1 MDVSKRHRIVILGLV
16 PSGIVCFAS
25 LWIFELSNGMLSPY
39 DVYGYPAILTLL
51 VASVCMLL
59 TRSRPAI
66 HRAGEYLA
74 FCGLAVYIV
83 IGLQYFILRPDA
95 NSIYAIANTLQWM
108 PILYIAAFAFFPKW
122 HAIVGCAAVFLL
134 SLATPLG
141 VLLFGQNPGWD
152 LHVGALLVNGYAV
165 HLLVLLCMSMMVA
178 LRRQITQVSEHA
190 RRMEDA
196 AYTDDLTGTANRRGM
211 ERVLHERG
219 DQLMRPV
226 ALLLFDID
234 HFKLV
239 NDRFGHR
246 IGDEVL
252 ASIAQLIKS
261 QLRPGDTIYRWGGE
275 EFLVVASGTGFE
287 AAISLAE
294 RVRHIVSASVHPV
307 AGTATVS
314 VGVSMCSNGESLEVA
329 LQLADEALYLAKEQ
343 GRNRVSTR

>member
-1 MDVSKRHRIVILGLV
+1 M
-16 PSGIVCFAS
+16 
-25 LWIFELSNGMLSPY
+25 FEQSNGILSPY
-39 DVYGYPAILTLL
+39 DVYAYPVILTLL
-51 VASVCMLL
+51 VTSVCMLL
-59 TRSRPAI
+59 IRNRPKL
-66 HRAGEYLA
+66 HRAAEYLA
-74 FCGLAVYIV
+74 FGGLAIYIV

-95 NSIYAIANTLQWM
+95 NSIYAVANTLQWM
-108 PILYIAAFAFFPKW
+108 PILYIAGFAFFPKW
-122 HAIVGCAAVFLL
+122 QAIIGCAAVFLL
-134 SLATPLG
+134 SSVTPLG
-141 VLLFGQNPGWD
+141 VLLFGRDPGWD
-152 LHVGALLVNGYAV
+152 LHVGALLVNGYAS

-178 LRRQITQVSEHA
+178 LRTQISKVSEHA
-190 RRMEDA
+190 RLMENA

-211 ERVLHERG
+211 ERVLQERG
-219 DQLMRPV
+219 NQLMRPV

-287 AAISLAE
+287 AARSLAE

-314 VGVSMCSNGESLEVA
+314 VGVSTCSGGESLEVA